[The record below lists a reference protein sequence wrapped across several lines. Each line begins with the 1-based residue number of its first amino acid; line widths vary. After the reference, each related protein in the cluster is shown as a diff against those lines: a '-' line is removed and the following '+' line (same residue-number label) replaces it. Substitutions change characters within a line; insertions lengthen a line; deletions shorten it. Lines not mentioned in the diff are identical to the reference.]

1 MEQEIDD
8 IKGYVETLHDKD
20 SQHKVII
27 EANNKP
33 KFNDDKMTLD
43 MKILQNRI
51 DSVCIVQ
58 YYRDLKNERI
68 KSTNAVYVDDE
79 SAFKDKM
86 DDIMESKPWAKLD
99 KFIKKKKITY
109 FVNKLLET
117 GVIINENKLD
127 VLNRL
132 INMLELKQITKKNIE
147 FDLNNQIIRL
157 DEFKLET

>member
-1 MEQEIDD
+1 MEQEIDE

-27 EANNKP
+27 ETTTKP

-68 KSTNAVYVDDE
+68 KATNAVYVDDE

-117 GVIINENKLD
+117 GVIINENKVD

-147 FDLNNQIIRL
+147 FDVNNQIIRL
-157 DEFKLET
+157 DEFKLEI